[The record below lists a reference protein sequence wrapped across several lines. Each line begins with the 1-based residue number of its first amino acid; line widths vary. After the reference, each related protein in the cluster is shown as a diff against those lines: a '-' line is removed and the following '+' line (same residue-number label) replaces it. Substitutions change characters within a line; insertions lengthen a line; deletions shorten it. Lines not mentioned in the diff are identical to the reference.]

1 MADIP
6 SRDRKESRIAALIKR
21 AYGRTREQLIAAL
34 GDPPDVRNIPDSL
47 WDQLEKQIEDDLRD
61 AIAIVLLLQMR
72 AIDLD
77 LSLADDSGQRLRVN
91 PQRAGQ
97 AAARYAA
104 RRARRVASS
113 TIGTFRDRLE
123 TASRDARE
131 QIESARRT
139 AEQAESEAAEARD
152 LIPDEQKRIQIER
165 KRSERDGRKELRR
178 RIKEIE
184 REQAGSVG
192 ATETTNA
199 GTAGEQQYRKQVQRE
214 FGVLIVPT
222 WRTARDARVCPVCGP
237 LDGTAEAEWGEEFR
251 DGPPAHP
258 NCRCTLRWEESFVL
272 EGA

>member
-6 SRDRKESRIAALIKR
+6 ARDRKESRIAALIKR
-21 AYGRTREQLIAAL
+21 AYGRTRERLIAAL

-47 WDQLEKQIEDDLRD
+47 WDQLEKQIEDDLRE

-104 RRARRVASS
+104 RRARRVS
-113 TIGTFRDRLE
+113 TNAVSTYRDRLE
-123 TASRDARE
+123 TASREARDA
-131 QIESARRT
+131 IETARRA
-139 AEQAESEAAEARD
+139 AEQAETLPDVQPEESKRVLIEKRRDEREAR
-152 LIPDEQKRIQIER
+152 R
-165 KRSERDGRKELRR
+165 ELRR

-184 REQAGSVG
+184 REQAGTIG
-192 ATETTNA
+192 TTETTNA

-214 FGVLIVPT
+214 FGILIVPV
-222 WRTARDARVCPVCGP
+222 WLTARDSRVCPICGP
-237 LDGTAEAEWGEEFR
+237 LDGTVEAEWGEKFR

-258 NCRCTLRWEESFVL
+258 NCRCSLKWEESFVL

>member
-1 MADIP
+1 MPDIP
-6 SRDRKESRIAALIKR
+6 ARDRKESRIAALIKR
-21 AYGRTREQLIAAL
+21 AYGRTREQIIAAL

-47 WDQLEKQIEDDLRD
+47 FEEIQEQVETDLRE

-72 AIDLD
+72 AIASD
-77 LSLADDSGQRLRVN
+77 LSLADESGQRLAVN

-123 TASRDARE
+123 TASREARDA
-131 QIESARRT
+131 IETARRA
-139 AEQAESEAAEARD
+139 AEQAETLPDVQPEESKRVLIEKRRDEREAR
-152 LIPDEQKRIQIER
+152 R
-165 KRSERDGRKELRR
+165 ELRR

-184 REQAGSVG
+184 REQAGTIG
-192 ATETTNA
+192 TTETTNA

-214 FGVLIVPT
+214 FGILIVPV
-222 WRTARDARVCPVCGP
+222 WLTARDSRVCPICGP
-237 LDGTAEAEWGEEFR
+237 LDGTVEAEWGEKFR